1 MKPLEIY
8 ISHPKPDSAMG
19 NTGISVK
26 TSTFLMIALGCL
38 VLVDVLIQTAAAS
51 EPEQIQTETNYTSVF
66 DIYINWEWE
75 DLEDWVG
82 ANQNVAEIGGWQVY
96 SRESEDRS
104 TEGQDGQ

>member
-1 MKPLEIY
+1 MKPLEMY
-8 ISHPKPDSAMG
+8 ISHPESNSAMG
-19 NTGISVK
+19 NTGISVR
-26 TSTFLMIALGCL
+26 TSTLLTIALGCV
-38 VLVDVLIQTAAAS
+38 VLVDILIQTATAS
-51 EPEQIQTETNYTSVF
+51 EPEQIQPETNYTSVF
-66 DIYINWEWE
+66 DNYTNWEWE